1 MMSPGMNK
9 ESMLAFIEA
18 DIKFEM
24 KTKRRETR
32 RANEAALQ
40 RLQQDAATVV
50 QQRRSQM
57 EESVMERIE
66 AWSPSS
72 PATSQSP
79 STNAPSSSS
88 ASVADGAKTYHHLLH
103 MEGEVRK
110 AERERWREEAL
121 GVLNA
126 QELAQCS
133 FAPTINAKSRAM
145 VAEARA
151 FTPDGGKRLHERTP
165 EILAEQRHRRQQLAA
180 EVEAVREAEMK
191 RPLAPPHTPSARG
204 AHASAGSPLRSPK
217 SRGSANSKGSIGS
230 KAPGCGGSRPGS
242 GGSWRSAGS
251 QGSDESFLESVE
263 RQSQERRFRMQ
274 MLRSNVNFERKQET
288 DTFTPRLNSTTE
300 RLAASRDDA
309 DEPAHVRLARAKTAA
324 SEAGSAAAHQRLSR
338 RRAGPRKPTS
348 EMTLEERIACMADE
362 IAVSID

>member
-79 STNAPSSSS
+79 RTNVPSSSS

-110 AERERWREEAL
+110 AERERWREAL
-121 GVLNA
+121 GVLRA
-126 QELAQCS
+126 GARAVQLRPDDQREIARDGGRGARLHARRWQALA
-133 FAPTINAKSRAM
+133 RAHARDPRR
-145 VAEARA
+145 AEAPAAAARRGS
-151 FTPDGGKRLHERTP
+151 GGGAGGRDE
-165 EILAEQRHRRQQLAA
+165 AA
-180 EVEAVREAEMK
+180 AGA
-191 RPLAPPHTPSARG
+191 A
-204 AHASAGSPLRSPK
+204 AHAVGAWRACERGLSLRSPK

-338 RRAGPRKPTS
+338 RRAGPRKQ
-348 EMTLEERIACMADE
+348 R
-362 IAVSID
+362 